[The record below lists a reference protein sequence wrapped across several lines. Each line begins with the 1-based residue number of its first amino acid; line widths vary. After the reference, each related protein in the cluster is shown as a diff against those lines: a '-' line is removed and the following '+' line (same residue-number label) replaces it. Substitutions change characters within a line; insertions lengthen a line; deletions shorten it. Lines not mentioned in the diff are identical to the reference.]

1 LLVGKDTPKVRKD
14 RAIYVGAVR
23 FLGDWG
29 VLVLTVRNNVAVP
42 LGDEGH
48 QQKVRFG
55 LESVF
60 TASNKDIQ

>member
-1 LLVGKDTPKVRKD
+1 
-14 RAIYVGAVR
+14 VGAVR

-29 VLVLTVRNNVAVP
+29 VLVLTVRNNVAIP